1 MSYSNTVCRKCE
13 KNTYT
18 NLEDSGYLCAT
29 CLININKEVETSS
42 INVRKNK
49 NNDGIIHKNITWNQS
64 WLTTGSLT
72 SNSIRIY
79 WRSPKYKDENYK
91 IEKYLLTLDPDYK
104 RKIIRGNKLD
114 YFLEGLSPG
123 IKYSIE
129 LNAIDSDGLL
139 VRQTLKKTF
148 TTANIN

>member
-18 NLEDSGYLCAT
+18 NLEDTGYLCAT
-29 CLININKEVETSS
+29 CVNEISNDSKSYSINIRE
-42 INVRKNK
+42 NK

-72 SNSIRIY
+72 SNSIRLY
-79 WRSPKYKDENYK
+79 WRSPKYKDELYK
-91 IEKYLLTLDPDYK
+91 IENYLLTLDPDYR

-114 YFLEGLSPG
+114 YFLEGLTPG
-123 IKYSIE
+123 TKYSIE
-129 LNAIDSDGLL
+129 LNALNSDGLL
-139 VRQTLKKTF
+139 VKQTLKKTF
-148 TTANIN
+148 TTANI